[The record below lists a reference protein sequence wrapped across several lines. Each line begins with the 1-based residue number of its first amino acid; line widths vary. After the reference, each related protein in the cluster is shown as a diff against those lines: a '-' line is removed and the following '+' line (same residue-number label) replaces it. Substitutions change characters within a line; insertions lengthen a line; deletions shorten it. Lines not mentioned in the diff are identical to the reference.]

1 MAGKANPVTSEAEPI
16 RTSSPVRGGASLA
29 VPELRAHQL
38 SKQFS
43 GVRVVKDV
51 TFAVSPGEIVGYL
64 GPNGS
69 GKTTTARMLAGL
81 LEPSAGLVEYG
92 GRRITDDLIA
102 FRRELGFVP
111 EEPYLYPF
119 LSGSE
124 YLQLIGRLRE
134 IPEKLLSTKIGCFLD
149 LFGLSTAADQAIASY
164 SKGMRQKIVISA
176 ALLHDPSVLLFDEPE
191 GGLDVTTTLM
201 LRHLV
206 RTLAARGKAILYS
219 SHILEVVERVCDR
232 VIVLHQGRVVADD
245 SIARLRTLLSRN
257 SLEGVFSQLVIRE
270 DPETMAR
277 DLADVAALGV

>member
-1 MAGKANPVTSEAEPI
+1 MPD
-16 RTSSPVRGGASLA
+16 
-29 VPELRAHQL
+29 LRAHKI
-38 SKQFS
+38 SKHFS

-51 TFAVSPGEIVGYL
+51 SVTIRPGEILGYL

-81 LEPSAGLVEYG
+81 LEPSTGTVEYD
-92 GRRITDDLIA
+92 GRDIRDDIVG
-102 FRRELGFVP
+102 FRRVLGYIP

-124 YLQLIGRLRE
+124 YLHLVGRLRE
-134 IPEKLLSTKIGCFLD
+134 IPEALLTRKIGTFLE
-149 LFGLSTAADQAIASY
+149 LFSLSAAADQSISSY

-176 ALLHDPSVLLFDEPE
+176 ALLHDPSVVLFDEPE
-191 GGLDVTTTLM
+191 TGLDVATTLM

-206 RTLAARGKAILYS
+206 RTLAARGKSILYS

-232 VIVLHQGRVVADD
+232 VIVLHKGEVVADD
-245 SIARLRTLLSRN
+245 SIASLRTLLSRT

-270 DPETMAR
+270 DPEQLAR
-277 DLADVAALGV
+277 DLADVSALSH

>member
-1 MAGKANPVTSEAEPI
+1 M
-16 RTSSPVRGGASLA
+16 
-29 VPELRAHQL
+29 PELRARRL
-38 SKQFS
+38 SKYFT
-43 GVRVVKDV
+43 GVCAVKDV
-51 TFAVSPGEIVGYL
+51 SFTIQPGEIVGYL

-81 LEPSAGLVEYG
+81 LEPSSGTVEYG
-92 GRRITDDLIA
+92 ARDIHDDVVA
-102 FRRELGFVP
+102 FRRALGYIP

-134 IPEKLLSTKIGCFLD
+134 IPEALLDKKIGAFLD
-149 LFGLSTAADQAIASY
+149 LFGLSVAADQSIASY

-176 ALLHDPSVLLFDEPE
+176 ALLHDPSVVLFDEPE
-191 GGLDVTTTLM
+191 TGLDVTTTLA

-232 VIVLHQGRVVADD
+232 VIVLHKGNVVADD
-245 SIARLRTLLSRN
+245 SIERLRTLLSRS

-270 DPETMAR
+270 DPEQLAR
-277 DLADVAALGV
+277 DLADVAALGA